1 MRSLTCVYFLPF
13 QKALAEASAVTNAQA
28 AADSMQ
34 DDAVRLQSLAMP
46 TLVLWGGRD
55 RLIPSAI
62 AARFAADIRGARLV
76 TFPDLGHVPQEEDP
90 PRTVQ
95 PVLEFLEIKR

>member
-1 MRSLTCVYFLPF
+1 
-13 QKALAEASAVTNAQA
+13 
-28 AADSMQ
+28 
-34 DDAVRLQSLAMP
+34 MP

-55 RLIPSAI
+55 RLIPPAI